1 MEIIEGYRRFED
13 IRSKA
18 YYAHSQINRKFA
30 FFDKEWAKEEY
41 LTYIKEWISNSTRA
55 KIAMHEV
62 VNNNPKSSD
71 YFLNK
76 RLLLKDPILKN
87 ADSYVKS
94 YEKDM
99 YPKTL
104 KLRNNLIK
112 NDRINL
118 DSVTPKLSG
127 LKKLLLKLKTMV

>member
-1 MEIIEGYRRFED
+1 MEISEGFNRFED
-13 IRSKA
+13 LRAKA
-18 YYAHSQINRKFA
+18 YYAHSGVNRKFA
-30 FFDKEWAKEEY
+30 YFDKKMAKRDY
-41 LTYIKEWISNSTRA
+41 LTFINERMSNSTQA

-62 VNNNPKSSD
+62 VNNDSKSRD